1 MKKLSILKKDS
12 NTAHF
17 SLVNEKFS
25 NRKRKK
31 LKQNNEELAEKQ
43 GPKSLNNMTKEV
55 IKYIVQA
62 NSDYINLKTVANDLK
77 IQKRRL
83 YDVINVLQGKYNYF

>member
-1 MKKLSILKKDS
+1 MKQLSKLKKDS

-17 SLVNEKFS
+17 SLANEKFL

-31 LKQNNEELAEKQ
+31 FVQNNEELTKKQ
-43 GPKSLNNMTKEV
+43 ETQSLKNMTKDV

-62 NSDYINLKTVANDLK
+62 NSDYINLKAVAKDLK

-83 YDVINVLQGKYNYF
+83 YDVINVLQGKYNLF

>member
-1 MKKLSILKKDS
+1 MKKLSKLKKDS

-62 NSDYINLKTVANDLK
+62 NSDYINLKSVANDLK

>member
-77 IQKRRL
+77 IKKRRL

>member
-1 MKKLSILKKDS
+1 M
-12 NTAHF
+12 
-17 SLVNEKFS
+17 
-25 NRKRKK
+25 
-31 LKQNNEELAEKQ
+31 QNNEELAKKQ

-62 NSDYINLKTVANDLK
+62 NSDYINLKSVANDLK

-83 YDVINVLQGKYNYF
+83 YDVINVLQGKYNLF

>member
-25 NRKRKK
+25 NRKRKN

-77 IQKRRL
+77 IKKRRL

>member
-1 MKKLSILKKDS
+1 MKKLTILKKDS

>member
-1 MKKLSILKKDS
+1 MKQLSKLKKDS

-17 SLVNEKFS
+17 SLANEKFL

-31 LKQNNEELAEKQ
+31 FVQNNEEFAKKQ
-43 GPKSLNNMTKEV
+43 ETQSLKNMTKDV
-55 IKYIVQA
+55 VKYIVQA
-62 NSDYINLKTVANDLK
+62 NSDYINLKSIAKDLK

-83 YDVINVLQGKYNYF
+83 YDVINVLQGK

>member
-62 NSDYINLKTVANDLK
+62 NSDYINLKSVANDLK